1 MLEELRVRIPSGPG
15 KFQRVYLT
23 SIFDHTLD
31 PNRPQHYQTQA
42 DMLGRGYPGNSGLA
56 EHSPT

>member
-23 SIFDHTLD
+23 LIFDHTLD
-31 PNRPQHYQTQA
+31 PN
-42 DMLGRGYPGNSGLA
+42 
-56 EHSPT
+56 